1 MPITVTSTISRA
13 SYGIQVSEEFDEG
26 KHLEE
31 DKKWDQEEGK
41 WRAKLQMKWYLK
53 KVWRFF
59 AALRLLISND
69 EAG

>member
-13 SYGIQVSEEFDEG
+13 SYGIKISEQFEEG

-41 WRAKLQMKWYLK
+41 WRAKNQMKWYLK

-59 AALRLLISND
+59 TALRLLMSNV
-69 EAG
+69 ETG